1 MIHPIHRDEVDEHT
15 LVVFHPVFTVE
26 PVEVTS
32 DDEVVVLNARTL
44 HPAQFVTQT
53 VMPIATGPRH
63 LVMPIYRDLVRHS
76 NAALDAIHASP
87 TPSTSH
93 PTGRIAA

>member
-1 MIHPIHRDEVDEHT
+1 MIHPIYCTEVDERE

-32 DDEVVVLNARTL
+32 DDEVVVLKAHLLDPAR
-44 HPAQFVTQT
+44 FVAQT
-53 VMPIATGPRH
+53 VMVIATGPRH
-63 LVMPIYRDLVRHS
+63 LVTPIYRDLVRLA
-76 NAALDAIHASP
+76 NKAGDAIHARP
-87 TPSTSH
+87 TSH